1 MKTLIINL
9 TAPLQS
15 YGNQATFERRTTN
28 DYPSKSAVVGLL
40 AAALGYRR
48 RDSRVKALNAL
59 QFAVRTDQV
68 GVPLTDFHI
77 VEWKADTRKIT
88 YRGYLQD
95 ARFVV
100 ALGSD
105 DESLIE
111 RLRDA
116 LAHPQFQ
123 LFLGR
128 RANVPAGPLRT
139 EILDGD
145 PLQVLETLDWQAAK
159 WYQKKQSP
167 TVRLSIMADADL
179 LPTTASTLVKD
190 RVESFDQ
197 RDRQYGFRA
206 VTATVVTKTN
216 PNSRFK
222 SKPESDSAAKP
233 ELDFFGGLN

>member
-9 TAPLQS
+9 AAPLQS

-28 DYPSKSAVVGLL
+28 DYPSKSAVIGLL

-48 RDSRVKALNAL
+48 CDSRVTTLNAL
-59 QFAVRTDQV
+59 QFAVRTDQI

-77 VEWKADTRKIT
+77 VEWKTDTRKIT

-100 ALGSD
+100 GLGSND
-105 DESLIE
+105 DTLIE
-111 RLRDA
+111 QLQVA
-116 LAHPQFQ
+116 LAHPKFQ

-139 EILDGD
+139 EIVDGD
-145 PLQVLETLDWQAAK
+145 PLEVLKHLDWQAAK
-159 WYQKKQSP
+159 WYQKKQSQ

-179 LPTTASTLVKD
+179 LPLASSRLVKD
-190 RVESFDQ
+190 QVESFDQ

-206 VTATVVTKTN
+206 VATTAVTVTN
-216 PNSRFK
+216 LNSRFK
-222 SKPESDSAAKP
+222 ANSESDSVKS